1 MKQSMKRF
9 FKRLAIV
16 LSIAI
21 MLAALL
27 QLNQVNKPALVN
39 TDGRSFEK
47 ATVTAILQDNVQENG
62 SRIGD
67 QLVGLRLADG
77 SEVEANSPN
86 GLLFGTVCKPGMP
99 VIAMASKTGS
109 LSSFTVYSY
118 DRFKAVVDFLVFFCL
133 LLMVVGGPKGIK
145 SVLALIMTFASFL
158 FFFFPLLMHG
168 IAPLLAAVITA
179 CLILALT
186 VWLICGS
193 TTKAL
198 AAGMAALGGVLCAGL
213 SAEVFGQAAHLSGYN
228 VSNIEAL
235 LFVGQNT
242 RIDVGQLLFAGI
254 LFASLGAVLDIA
266 MDVSAA
272 VYELQQM
279 NPDKDTRM
287 LFISGMHVGQD
298 VMGTMAATLILAV
311 FGGSLGTWVLD
322 YVYDLP
328 FLQLIN
334 ANSLDIV
341 IMQGLSGGI
350 GVIMTVPLAAACS
363 ALLARHARENAS
375 LPCPAEHG

>member
-1 MKQSMKRF
+1 MKQLL
-9 FKRLAIV
+9 KRLAIV
-16 LSIAI
+16 CGIALI
-21 MLAALL
+21 LAGLL
-27 QLNQVNKPALVN
+27 QLNQVTKPELVN
-39 TDGRSFEK
+39 TDGRSFQE
-47 ATVTAILQDNVQENG
+47 ATVTGILQDNIQENG

-67 QLVGLRLADG
+67 QVVSLRLEDG

-86 GLLFGTVCKPGMP
+86 GLLFGTVCEPGMS

-118 DRFKAVVDFLVFFCL
+118 DRFKAVVGFLSFFCL
-133 LLMVVGGPKGIK
+133 LLMVVGGKKGVK
-145 SVLALIMTFASFL
+145 SVLALVITFVSFL
-158 FFFFPLLMHG
+158 FFFFPLIMHG
-168 IAPLLAAVITA
+168 IAPLVAAVITS

-193 TTKAL
+193 TCKAL
-198 AAGMAALGGVLCAGL
+198 AAGIAAFGGVLSAGI
-213 SAEVFGQAAHLSGYN
+213 SAEVFGQMAHLSGYN

-272 VYELQQM
+272 VSELHQM
-279 NPDKDTRM
+279 NPEKNART
-287 LFISGMHVGQD
+287 LFQSGMNVGQD

-328 FLQLIN
+328 FLQLVN
-334 ANSLDIV
+334 SNSLDIV

-350 GVIMTVPLAAACS
+350 GVIMTVPLASAAS
-363 ALLARHARENAS
+363 ALLARRAHERAS
-375 LPCPAEHG
+375 LPCQAER

>member
-1 MKQSMKRF
+1 MKQLL
-9 FKRLAIV
+9 KRLAIV
-16 LSIAI
+16 CGIALI
-21 MLAALL
+21 LAGLL
-27 QLNQVNKPALVN
+27 QLNQVTKPELVN
-39 TDGRSFEK
+39 TDGRSFQE
-47 ATVTAILQDNVQENG
+47 ATVTGILQDNIQENG

-67 QLVGLRLADG
+67 QIVSLRLEDG

-86 GLLFGTVCKPGMP
+86 GLLFGTVCEPGMS

-118 DRFKAVVDFLVFFCL
+118 DRFKAVVGFLSFFCL
-133 LLMVVGGPKGIK
+133 LLMVVGGKKGVK
-145 SVLALIMTFASFL
+145 SVLALVITFVSFL
-158 FFFFPLLMHG
+158 FFFFPLIMHG
-168 IAPLLAAVITA
+168 IAPLAAAVITS

-193 TTKAL
+193 TCKAL
-198 AAGMAALGGVLCAGL
+198 AAGIAAFGGVLSAGI
-213 SAEVFGQAAHLSGYN
+213 SAEVFGQMAHLSGYN

-272 VYELQQM
+272 VSELHQM
-279 NPDKDTRM
+279 NPEKNART
-287 LFISGMHVGQD
+287 LFQSGMNVGQD

-328 FLQLIN
+328 FLQLVN
-334 ANSLDIV
+334 SNSLDIV

-350 GVIMTVPLAAACS
+350 GVIMTVPLASAAS
-363 ALLARHARENAS
+363 ALLARRAHERAS
-375 LPCPAEHG
+375 LPCQAER

>member
-1 MKQSMKRF
+1 MKQLL
-9 FKRLAIV
+9 KRLAIV
-16 LSIAI
+16 CGIALI
-21 MLAALL
+21 LAALL
-27 QLNQVNKPALVN
+27 QLNQVTKPELVN
-39 TDGRSFEK
+39 TDGRSFQE
-47 ATVTAILQDNVQENG
+47 ATVTGILQDNIQENG

-67 QLVGLRLADG
+67 QIVSLRLEDG

-86 GLLFGTVCKPGMP
+86 GLLFGTVCEPGMS

-118 DRFKAVVDFLVFFCL
+118 DRFKAVVGFLSFFCL
-133 LLMVVGGPKGIK
+133 LLMVVGGKKGVK
-145 SVLALIMTFASFL
+145 SVLALVITFVSFL
-158 FFFFPLLMHG
+158 FFFFPLIMHG
-168 IAPLLAAVITA
+168 IAPLAAAVITS

-193 TTKAL
+193 TCKAL
-198 AAGMAALGGVLCAGL
+198 AAGIAAFGGVLSAGI
-213 SAEVFGQAAHLSGYN
+213 SAEVFGQMAHLSGYN

-272 VYELQQM
+272 VSELHQM
-279 NPDKDTRM
+279 NPEKNART
-287 LFISGMHVGQD
+287 LFQSGMNVGQD

-328 FLQLIN
+328 FLQLVN
-334 ANSLDIV
+334 SNSLDIV

-350 GVIMTVPLAAACS
+350 GVIMTVPLASAAS
-363 ALLARHARENAS
+363 ALLARRAHERAS
-375 LPCPAEHG
+375 LPCQAER

>member
-118 DRFKAVVDFLVFFCL
+118 DRFKAVVGFLVFFCL

-168 IAPLLAAVITA
+168 VAPLLAAVITA

-266 MDVSAA
+266 MDVSTA

>member
-168 IAPLLAAVITA
+168 VAPLLAAVITA

-272 VYELQQM
+272 VY
-279 NPDKDTRM
+279 
-287 LFISGMHVGQD
+287 
-298 VMGTMAATLILAV
+298 
-311 FGGSLGTWVLD
+311 
-322 YVYDLP
+322 
-328 FLQLIN
+328 
-334 ANSLDIV
+334 
-341 IMQGLSGGI
+341 
-350 GVIMTVPLAAACS
+350 
-363 ALLARHARENAS
+363 
-375 LPCPAEHG
+375 

>member
-1 MKQSMKRF
+1 MKQLL
-9 FKRLAIV
+9 KRLAIV
-16 LSIAI
+16 CGIALI
-21 MLAALL
+21 LAGLL
-27 QLNQVNKPALVN
+27 QLNQVTKPELVN
-39 TDGRSFEK
+39 TDGRSFQE
-47 ATVTAILQDNVQENG
+47 ATVTGILQDNIQENG

-67 QLVGLRLADG
+67 QIVSLRLEDG

-86 GLLFGTVCKPGMP
+86 GLLFGTVCEPGMS

-118 DRFKAVVDFLVFFCL
+118 DRFKAVVGFLSFFCL
-133 LLMVVGGPKGIK
+133 LLMVVGGKKGVK
-145 SVLALIMTFASFL
+145 SVLALVITFASFL
-158 FFFFPLLMHG
+158 FFFFPLIMHG
-168 IAPLLAAVITA
+168 IAPLAAAVITS

-193 TTKAL
+193 TCKAL
-198 AAGMAALGGVLCAGL
+198 AAGIAAFGGVLSAGI
-213 SAEVFGQAAHLSGYN
+213 SAEVFGQMAHLSGYN

-272 VYELQQM
+272 VSELHQM
-279 NPDKDTRM
+279 NPEKNART
-287 LFISGMHVGQD
+287 LFQSGMNVGQD

-334 ANSLDIV
+334 SNSLDIV

-350 GVIMTVPLAAACS
+350 GVIMTVPLASAAS
-363 ALLARHARENAS
+363 ALLARRAHERAS
-375 LPCPAEHG
+375 LPCQAEH

>member
-1 MKQSMKRF
+1 MKQLL
-9 FKRLAIV
+9 KRLAIV
-16 LSIAI
+16 CGIALI
-21 MLAALL
+21 LAGLL
-27 QLNQVNKPALVN
+27 QLNQVTKPELVN
-39 TDGRSFEK
+39 TDGRSFQE
-47 ATVTAILQDNVQENG
+47 ATVTGILQDNIQENG

-67 QLVGLRLADG
+67 QIVSLRLEDG

-86 GLLFGTVCKPGMP
+86 GLLFGTVCEPGMS

-118 DRFKAVVDFLVFFCL
+118 DRFKAVVAFLSFFCL
-133 LLMVVGGPKGIK
+133 LLMVVGGKKGVK
-145 SVLALIMTFASFL
+145 SVLALVITFVSFL
-158 FFFFPLLMHG
+158 FFFFPLIMHG
-168 IAPLLAAVITA
+168 IAPLAAAVITS

-193 TTKAL
+193 TCKAL
-198 AAGMAALGGVLCAGL
+198 AAGIAAFGGVLSAGI
-213 SAEVFGQAAHLSGYN
+213 SAEVFGQMAHLSGYN

-272 VYELQQM
+272 VSELHQM
-279 NPDKDTRM
+279 NPEKNART
-287 LFISGMHVGQD
+287 LFQSGMNVGQD

-328 FLQLIN
+328 FLQLVN
-334 ANSLDIV
+334 SNSLDIV

-350 GVIMTVPLAAACS
+350 GVIMTVPLASAAS
-363 ALLARHARENAS
+363 ALLARRAHERAS
-375 LPCPAEHG
+375 LPCQAER

>member
-1 MKQSMKRF
+1 MKQLL
-9 FKRLAIV
+9 KRLAIV
-16 LSIAI
+16 CGIALI
-21 MLAALL
+21 LAGLL
-27 QLNQVNKPALVN
+27 QLNQVTKPELVN
-39 TDGRSFEK
+39 TDGRSFQE
-47 ATVTAILQDNVQENG
+47 ATVTGILQDNIQENG

-67 QLVGLRLADG
+67 QIVSLRLEDG

-86 GLLFGTVCKPGMP
+86 GLLFGTVCEPGMS

-118 DRFKAVVDFLVFFCL
+118 DRFKAVVGFLSFFCL
-133 LLMVVGGPKGIK
+133 LLMVVGGKKGVK
-145 SVLALIMTFASFL
+145 SVLALVITFVSFL
-158 FFFFPLLMHG
+158 FFFFPLIMHG
-168 IAPLLAAVITA
+168 IAPLAAAVITS

-193 TTKAL
+193 TCKAL
-198 AAGMAALGGVLCAGL
+198 AAGIAAFGGVLSAGI
-213 SAEVFGQAAHLSGYN
+213 SAEVFGQMAHLSGYN

-272 VYELQQM
+272 VSELHQM
-279 NPDKDTRM
+279 NPEKNARA
-287 LFISGMHVGQD
+287 LFQSGMNVGQD

-334 ANSLDIV
+334 SNSLDIV

-350 GVIMTVPLAAACS
+350 GVIMTVPLASAAS
-363 ALLARHARENAS
+363 ALLARRAHERAS
-375 LPCPAEHG
+375 LPCQAER